1 MKRMKAAV
9 LLTAMMGTLCVP
21 TVGWADETEDH
32 EPITIMDANRDYT
45 QLIELVHEK
54 YPEINIEIIPYKGR
68 NATAYMKKQLE
79 TGKPAN
85 CSECTSEQNS
95 LDEKDLGRNKP
106 YEKKES
112 VTLVVQNPFSDSYPC
127 HAILTPPYPKHG

>member
-68 NATAYMKKQLE
+68 NATAYMKK
-79 TGKPAN
+79 TAGN
-85 CSECTSEQNS
+85 
-95 LDEKDLGRNKP
+95 RN
-106 YEKKES
+106 YARYLLYNADME
-112 VTLVVQNPFSDSYPC
+112 
-127 HAILTPPYPKHG
+127 

>member
-45 QLIELVHEK
+45 QLIE
-54 YPEINIEIIPYKGR
+54 
-68 NATAYMKKQLE
+68 
-79 TGKPAN
+79 
-85 CSECTSEQNS
+85 
-95 LDEKDLGRNKP
+95 
-106 YEKKES
+106 
-112 VTLVVQNPFSDSYPC
+112 
-127 HAILTPPYPKHG
+127 

>member
-9 LLTAMMGTLCVP
+9 LFTAMMGTLCVP

-79 TGKPAN
+79 TGIMPDIY
-85 CSECTSEQNS
+85 CTTQIWSSELQKEHLIDLSQYAITDMYNQVRLNE
-95 LDEKDLGRNKP
+95 LDADG
-106 YEKKES
+106 
-112 VTLVVQNPFSDSYPC
+112 
-127 HAILTPPYPKHG
+127 AIYLIIQLAV

>member
-68 NATAYMKKQLE
+68 NATAYMKNSWKQELCQIFIVQRRY
-79 TGKPAN
+79 GVVN
-85 CSECTSEQNS
+85 CRRS
-95 LDEKDLGRNKP
+95 
-106 YEKKES
+106 
-112 VTLVVQNPFSDSYPC
+112 
-127 HAILTPPYPKHG
+127 I